1 MANSQITDSSFG
13 DGSLG
18 QLQQTYYDKKA
29 LARIYANLVFYN
41 LADKKMLPKNSG
53 QLYSFYRYGNI
64 LGSSYTGAINEGTT
78 TANQAQLTAT
88 TTLLTT
94 QVYGVFVT
102 LTRYGADTVRSGQLV
117 EDTVDVLSDTSSD
130 IIDNLI
136 RLNLQSNS
144 TTYYGTGLA
153 KTSASIL
160 TSDIM
165 TATTV
170 RKAVRNLQTNKVHA
184 FTDGQK
190 YPFVIHP
197 NQWYDVSSDTTVG
210 GFLATAQYSQPNKIW
225 NGEQGA
231 LAGARLILSQNL
243 AAINTTA
250 QITADV
256 TATAFESYIVGRGAV
271 ACASLE
277 GNPIQIITK
286 SEGGS
291 YDPFSNIITVAAKL
305 PGFGVT
311 YTGADATNKRSYR
324 IITATTA

>member
-29 LARIYANLVFYN
+29 LARIFQNLVFYN
-41 LADKKMLPKNSG
+41 LADKKTLPKNSG

-64 LGSSYTGAINEGTT
+64 QGTSYTAAINEGTT

-94 QVYGVFVT
+94 QVFGAFIT
-102 LTRYGADTVRSGQLV
+102 LSKYAVDTVRSGQLV
-117 EDTVDVLSDTSSD
+117 EDAVDVLSDTASD
-130 IIDNLI
+130 IIDRLIANNL
-136 RLNLQSNS
+136 RSNS
-144 TTYYGTGLA
+144 TTYFGAGLTS
-153 KTSASIL
+153 TSATI
-160 TSDIM
+160 TTADIM
-165 TATTV
+165 TATTIRKGV
-170 RKAVRNLQTNKVHA
+170 RGLQANNVHA

-210 GFLATAQYSQPNKIW
+210 GFAATAQYSQPNKIW
-225 NGEQGA
+225 NGEVGSI
-231 LAGARLILSQNL
+231 AGARLVLSQSLQN
-243 AAINTTA
+243 
-250 QITADV
+250 V
-256 TATAFESYIVGRGAV
+256 TAGITTTVSAVAYESFMVGRGAV

-291 YDPFSNIITVAAKL
+291 YDPFSNITTVAAKL
-305 PGFGVT
+305 PGFGVV
-311 YTGADATNKRSYR
+311 YTGGDATNKRSYR
-324 IITATTA
+324 IITATTL

>member
-29 LARIYANLVFYN
+29 LARIFQNLVFYN
-41 LADKKMLPKNSG
+41 LADKKTLPKNSG

-64 LGSSYTGAINEGTT
+64 QGTSYTAAINEGTT

-94 QVYGVFVT
+94 QVFGAFIT
-102 LTRYGADTVRSGQLV
+102 LSKYAVDTVRSGQLV
-117 EDTVDVLSDTSSD
+117 EDAVDVLSDTASD
-130 IIDNLI
+130 IIDRLIASNL
-136 RLNLQSNS
+136 RSNS
-144 TTYYGTGLA
+144 TAYYGTALN

-165 TATTV
+165 TSTTIRKGV
-170 RKAVRNLQTNKVHA
+170 RGLQANNVHA

-197 NQWYDVSSDTTVG
+197 NAWYDVSSDTTVG
-210 GFLATAQYSQPNKIW
+210 GFAATAQYSQPNKIW
-225 NGEQGA
+225 NGEVGSI
-231 LAGARLILSQNL
+231 AGARLVLSQSLQN
-243 AAINTTA
+243 INTTA

-256 TATAFESYIVGRGAV
+256 TAVAYESFMVGRGSV
-271 ACASLE
+271 ACANLE

-291 YDPFSNIITVAAKL
+291 YDPFSNITTVAAKL
-305 PGFGVT
+305 PGFGVV

-324 IITATTA
+324 IITSTTA